1 MRNIP
6 LALVPGHIGTKS
18 KEDLRRD
25 ILGTTLQAVIDNLT
39 RANKA
44 EADHSEPAARDNI
57 ALSMGFNDFAGLQ
70 TALDQHRKIVSA
82 QFDALFADNNNG
94 EHPLAALWTQ
104 ATGSANRVAR
114 WLLLTEPPSIDLG
127 EITDKGSINQRAVL
141 KHREAVVQSLHDG
154 SAPGIQRPQ
163 PLATQEHP

>member
-1 MRNIP
+1 VV
-6 LALVPGHIGTKS
+6 LAHFQDCLN
-18 KEDLRRD
+18 
-25 ILGTTLQAVIDNLT
+25 Q
-39 RANKA
+39 
-44 EADHSEPAARDNI
+44 
-57 ALSMGFNDFAGLQ
+57 
-70 TALDQHRKIVSA
+70 
-82 QFDALFADNNNG
+82 
-94 EHPLAALWTQ
+94 LATQ